1 MKALKR
7 AEQMEKMQIGMM
19 VMQSVGMSIGR
30 VPMEINR
37 GNDMVV
43 SAAHNKEMNDLQY
56 AQMHQQ
62 SAQRMADQ
70 KRNMMGDIMPGL
82 HRSNA
87 SPDVIQNIQGMTL
100 A

>member
-1 MKALKR
+1 
-7 AEQMEKMQIGMM
+7 MEKMQMGMM
-19 VMQSVGMSIGR
+19 GVQSVAMAIGR

-37 GNDMVV
+37 GNEMAV

-56 AQMHQQ
+56 AQMQLQ

-70 KRNMMGDIMPGL
+70 KRNIQGNLISGLYGSNVSPG
-82 HRSNA
+82 
-87 SPDVIQNIQGMTL
+87 VIQNIQGMTL